1 MASACEDQTP
11 ASNAPAV
18 VLARHIDQLLDD
30 PSGLPREATAAALAA
45 EATPAQ
51 PPGAVTVASAPADVQ
66 ASPPDVARAP
76 DVPVAASASPTA
88 DVVASP
94 ADVRPAPDVHVTPDA
109 AARPDVAAPIV
120 PIPVR
125 RDGTPIAR
133 PEPAKPE
140 SKLAKPAP
148 GVPPVKPVKLSAAER
163 KKQAKLA
170 AVQAKSDAKAAAKK
184 AQLDKKKK
192 AQADKKKR
200 AVAAKQKKLDAK
212 KAAEDAKKAAI
223 AAKKAAAWAK
233 KHPHAAR
240 PEPAPPPAKAE
251 STPAAKPEA
260 AKPAKAEPVKP
271 TTAAPAAPAG
281 GGDPTELFF
290 SGKRKAD
297 AGDFK
302 GAIED
307 FKASLAAR
315 SSPRTLTA
323 LGKAYF
329 DAGEMNA
336 AAGALRKAGSAE
348 DAQLLLGTL
357 YQQMDKPEKA
367 RKVYEEFLKAHPD
380 HAKADWV
387 RKLLKTL

>member
-1 MASACEDQTP
+1 MASA
-11 ASNAPAV
+11 
-18 VLARHIDQLLDD
+18 
-30 PSGLPREATAAALAA
+30 
-45 EATPAQ
+45 
-51 PPGAVTVASAPADVQ
+51 SA
-66 ASPPDVARAP
+66 
-76 DVPVAASASPTA
+76 TA

-94 ADVRPAPDVHVTPDA
+94 VDVRPAPDVQETPDA

-125 RDGTPIAR
+125 RDGTPIAKQ
-133 PEPAKPE
+133 EPAKPE
-140 SKLAKPAP
+140 SKLDKPAP

-170 AVQAKSDAKAAAKK
+170 AVQAKADAK
-184 AQLDKKKK
+184 
-192 AQADKKKR
+192 
-200 AVAAKQKKLDAK
+200 AKQKKLAAK
-212 KAAEDAKKAAI
+212 QAAEDAKKAAL

-233 KHPHAAR
+233 KHPHAAKL
-240 PEPAPPPAKAE
+240 EPPPAKAE
-251 STPAAKPEA
+251 PVKPAKPEPTKPAKAEPIPATKPEA

-271 TTAAPAAPAG
+271 ATVAPVAPAG